1 MTEKVTVMEY
11 NTNIKIG
18 FGELKPIIDWC
29 DRNCKKWGYA
39 ITESAGR
46 DAGIY
51 QFFFETE
58 TDYINFIL
66 WKK

>member
-1 MTEKVTVMEY
+1 MLLSMKH
-11 NTNIKIG
+11 NTNIQVG

-29 DRNCKKWGYA
+29 DRNCEEWGYA
-39 ITESAGR
+39 VIESAGR

-51 QFFFETE
+51 QFFFDKER
-58 TDYINFIL
+58 DYINFIL